1 MIKVKILRKNDL
13 IVLIE
18 IKGHANY
25 DEYGKDIVCA
35 GVSSIAVGAINNL
48 KTDDFKITM
57 QEGLIRIETLHEI
70 SYHDQVVLET
80 MIVQL
85 KTMEESYGSFLS
97 INY

>member
-48 KTDDFKITM
+48 KTDDFKVIM